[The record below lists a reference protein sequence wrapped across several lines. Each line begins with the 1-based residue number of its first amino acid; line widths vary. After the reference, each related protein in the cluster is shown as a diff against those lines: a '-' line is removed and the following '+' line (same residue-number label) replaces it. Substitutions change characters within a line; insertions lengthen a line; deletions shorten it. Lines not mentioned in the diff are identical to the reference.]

1 MSNLLNEFLSTGLT
15 SVMPILGN
23 DKTLVYDGDKS
34 FQGIFNEKQLGSELD
49 FGGKIVTLET
59 SFLIPQTLL
68 VASGVTI
75 SKDKQ
80 CTVDGKTWKI
90 ARIIDGSVSTT
101 LMLEDPNA
109 TKVPL

>member
-1 MSNLLNEFLSTGLT
+1 MSNLLNDFLSSGLT

-23 DKTLVYDGDKS
+23 DKTLLYDGATS
-34 FQGIFNEKQLGSELD
+34 FEGIFNEKQLGSELD
-49 FGGKIVTLET
+49 FGGKLVTYET
-59 SFLIPQTLL
+59 SFLIPQTL
-68 VASGVTI
+68 VTASGVSI

-80 CTVDGKTWKI
+80 CTVDGRTWKI

-109 TKVPL
+109 TKAPI

>member
-59 SFLIPQTLL
+59 SFLIPQTLI

>member
-23 DKTLVYDGDKS
+23 DKTLVYDGDTS
-34 FQGIFNEKQLGSELD
+34 FEGIFNEKQLGSELD

-59 SFLIPQTLL
+59 SFLIPQTLI